1 MTEYGLCDKSPEELE
16 EEKFFQEQH
25 TIFKGAETAE
35 LEARRRQVA
44 VEESIIRTAEMLDQ
58 MKSQMQEIR
67 DTQVA
72 EQQARIS
79 AEVKAAKDTE
89 KQRRADKARFIFTAI
104 IGILTLIAGI
114 AAAVAAIFPLIP
126 K

>member
-1 MTEYGLCDKSPEELE
+1 MPEYGLCDKSPEELG

-25 TIFKGAETAE
+25 AIFKAAEDAE

-44 VEESIIRTAEMLDQ
+44 AEESIIRTAEMLDQ
-58 MKSQMQEIR
+58 MKGQMQEIR
-67 DTQVA
+67 DTQAA

-114 AAAVAAIFPLIP
+114 VAAVAAIFPLIP